1 MAPFYAI
8 LVFFGEV
15 YGEHIMKKDV
25 DQPNALVTVQ
35 HGDSVTLRCFHS
47 QEFISGVSWF
57 KQRLGQKPQIVAI
70 SLNPQSKA
78 IFLSEFVNITRFSAH
93 TTEGIFNL
101 VISQVEPSDSATYY
115 CAITQYNDVTFGNGT
130 TLLLT
135 GPESQSR
142 TVVLQQ
148 PESVQPGDSETLQCT
163 VHSETCAGEYS
174 VYWFRQASGES
185 PPGIIHTHGH
195 RSDECQRSSGTV
207 SPTQSCV
214 YNFPKRNLS
223 LSDAGTYYCAV
234 ATCGEIL
241 FGNGTKLDVEEG
253 KVPFFIVIIA
263 SVVLALSLIV
273 NVVLLCTRRK
283 REVCEHCTGNPL
295 PKSQHDTTHDSREQC
310 PSEDVLNYAALSFSN
325 KNAKSRPKRRDPR
338 QEPIYSGVRNHDW
351 S

>member
-1 MAPFYAI
+1 M
-8 LVFFGEV
+8 
-15 YGEHIMKKDV
+15 DV
-25 DQPNALVTVQ
+25 VQPIALVTAQ
-35 HGDSVTLRCFHS
+35 RGDTVTLPCFHS
-47 QEFISGVSWF
+47 HAFITCVSWF
-57 KQRLGQKPQIVAI
+57 KQRLGQKPQLVAL
-70 SLNPQSKA
+70 SLKHRSGA
-78 IFLSEFVNITRFSAH
+78 VFLNEFGNIIRFSAN
-93 TTEGIFNL
+93 TTKGIFNL
-101 VISQVEPSDSATYY
+101 TISQVEPSDSATYY
-115 CAITQYNDVTFGNGT
+115 CAIIHYNEVTFGNGT
-130 TLLLT
+130 TLMLT
-135 GPESQSR
+135 GPESQNR

-148 PESVQPGDSETLQCT
+148 PESESVQPGDSVTLQCT
-163 VHSETCAGEYS
+163 VHTETCAGEHS

-241 FGNGTKLDVEEG
+241 FGNGTKLHAEEA

-273 NVVLLCTRRK
+273 NVALLCTRRK